1 MVNTHNEANAG
12 LTRFAECGGCAAKAD
27 PEFLR
32 ELREGLADA
41 PLPGLIAGLDP
52 ADDAAVIK
60 LDNQRALIASVDFF
74 PPLVDS
80 AEDYGRIAAT
90 NAISD
95 IYAMG
100 GRLLF
105 ALAISGFPR
114 TLDSQTVRAVNRA
127 AAEVVKDHQGAV
139 LGGHSIYCSEPI
151 FGLCVVG
158 EAHPDKV
165 WLKSGA
171 RDGDQLV
178 LSKPLG
184 TGVLISS
191 RQPAWQQ
198 SATQAML
205 VSNRAAA
212 AALANLAFAPRA
224 VTDITGF
231 GLVGHASEIAE
242 QSKHG
247 LKIDLAAVEALP
259 GALEALSSGVRTSAA
274 ESNQSVDHEISEAA
288 LANGK
293 LDLLYDPQTSGGLL
307 ASVAASDLPPL
318 LAAGFHRIGSVDARI
333 QGVRVE

>member
-1 MVNTHNEANAG
+1 MTDERAIAKLS
-12 LTRFAECGGCAAKAD
+12 LTELADCGGCAAKAN
-27 PEFLR
+27 PGFLA
-32 ELREGLADA
+32 ELRRGLADA

-60 LDNQRALIASVDFF
+60 LDDERALIASVDFF

-80 AEDYGRIAAT
+80 ASDYGRIAAT

-114 TLDSQTVRAVNRA
+114 SLDSETVHAVNHA
-127 AAEVVKDHQGAV
+127 AAEVIRDHKGAV
-139 LGGHSIYCSEPI
+139 LGGHSIYCSEPV
-151 FGLCVVG
+151 FGLCVIG

-184 TGVLISS
+184 TGVLLSG
-191 RQPAWQQ
+191 RRPVWRQ

-205 VSNRAAA
+205 VSNRDAA
-212 AALANLAFAPRA
+212 AALTNMRLPTGA

-242 QSKHG
+242 QSRLG
-247 LKIDLAAVEALP
+247 LRIELAAVPALA
-259 GALEALSSGVRTSAA
+259 GASDALQAGIRTSAA
-274 ESNQSVDHEISEAA
+274 PGNQAVPHRVADSARANA
-288 LANGK
+288 L
-293 LDLLYDPQTSGGLL
+293 LDLMYDPQTSGGLL
-307 ASVAASDLPPL
+307 ASVAAAELPRL
-318 LAAGFHRIGSVDARI
+318 LAAGFHRIGSVDAGI
-333 QGVRVE
+333 QGVLVE